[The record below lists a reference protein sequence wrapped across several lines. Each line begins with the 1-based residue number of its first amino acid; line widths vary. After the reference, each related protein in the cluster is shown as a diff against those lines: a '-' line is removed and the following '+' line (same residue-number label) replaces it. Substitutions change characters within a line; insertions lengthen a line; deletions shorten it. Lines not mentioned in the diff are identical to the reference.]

1 MPHERVFDTEELNDM
16 KQELYKLRAEV
27 TALRIEVHNLTM
39 SNPTFG
45 PIPTSQRPLYEQAPY
60 WLNPD
65 FKLVVTS

>member
-1 MPHERVFDTEELNDM
+1 MPHKKVFDAEEFNDM

-39 SNPTFG
+39 SNPTIG
-45 PIPTSQRPLYEQAPY
+45 PITPTQKPLYEQAPY